1 MLATTESSQILKVLL
16 VEDEDAHRELI
27 TRKFRSHENI
37 KLCLAKSLNEAKS
50 LVSKSIPDLAIVD
63 YNMPDGKGIELIH
76 AQKRKQYPIV
86 LMTSYGD
93 EKLAVKA
100 LKSGAFDYIV
110 KSAAMFNEL
119 PRIAKKIYQQ
129 WEHINHKKKSEQKI
143 KKQNSQLKKIN
154 AELDRFVYS
163 ASHELRAPLMSVM
176 GLINL
181 SKVQNS
187 DPSQQ
192 EYLNMMEECLKR
204 LDKYIKDITDYS
216 RNNRMEPEIG
226 KIDPEE
232 VVENILRGQSFL
244 PGFSKVRKEIKIQS
258 RFALYSDV
266 RRLEVILNN
275 IISNAIKYHN
285 YNQPDPFL
293 LIEIEVRRAK
303 YVINIVDNG
312 CGISAE
318 HLDKIFKMFY
328 RATESSEGSGL
339 GLYITKETVDKLKGT
354 ISVRSFLKTGTRFTV
369 VLPNRK
375 PRQTNNE

>member
-129 WEHINHKKKSEQKI
+129 WEHINHKKKSERKI

>member
-1 MLATTESSQILKVLL
+1 M
-16 VEDEDAHRELI
+16 VEDEDADRELI

-37 KLCLAKSLNEAKS
+37 KLRLAKSLNEAKS
-50 LVSKSIPDLAIVD
+50 MVSKSIPDLAIVN
-63 YNMPDGKGIELIH
+63 YNMSDGQGTELID
-76 AQKRKQYPIV
+76 AQKGKQYPVV

-93 EKLAVKA
+93 EKFAMKA
-100 LKSGAFDYIV
+100 LKSGAFEYVV
-110 KSAAMFNEL
+110 KSAAMFEEL
-119 PRIAKKIYQQ
+119 PRITKKIYSQ
-129 WEHINHKKKSEQKI
+129 WEYINDKKKSEQKI

-181 SKVQNS
+181 SKIQNS

-216 RNNRMEPEIG
+216 RNNRMEPEIV
-226 KIDPEE
+226 KIDPKE
-232 VVENILRGQSFL
+232 VVDNVLTGQSFL

-258 RFALYSDV
+258 HFALYSDV

-285 YNQPDPFL
+285 YSQPDPFL
-293 LIEIEVRRAK
+293 LIEIDVRRAK
-303 YVINIVDNG
+303 YVIHMVDNG

-318 HLDKIFKMFY
+318 HLNKIFNMFY

-339 GLYITKETVDKLKGT
+339 GLYITKEMVEKLKGT
-354 ISVRSFLKTGTRFTV
+354 ISVRSFLKTGTRFTI

-375 PRQTNNE
+375 PRQK

>member
-1 MLATTESSQILKVLL
+1 
-16 VEDEDAHRELI
+16 
-27 TRKFRSHENI
+27 
-37 KLCLAKSLNEAKS
+37 
-50 LVSKSIPDLAIVD
+50 
-63 YNMPDGKGIELIH
+63 
-76 AQKRKQYPIV
+76 
-86 LMTSYGD
+86 
-93 EKLAVKA
+93 
-100 LKSGAFDYIV
+100 
-110 KSAAMFNEL
+110 
-119 PRIAKKIYQQ
+119 
-129 WEHINHKKKSEQKI
+129 
-143 KKQNSQLKKIN
+143 
-154 AELDRFVYS
+154 
-163 ASHELRAPLMSVM
+163 
-176 GLINL
+176 
-181 SKVQNS
+181 
-187 DPSQQ
+187 
-192 EYLNMMEECLKR
+192 NMMEECLKR

>member
-1 MLATTESSQILKVLL
+1 
-16 VEDEDAHRELI
+16 
-27 TRKFRSHENI
+27 
-37 KLCLAKSLNEAKS
+37 
-50 LVSKSIPDLAIVD
+50 
-63 YNMPDGKGIELIH
+63 MPDGKGIELIH